1 VRFLQTSGFPSEYY
15 GPILYG
21 RFLSLYE
28 EIEKSIKSGE
38 LPSSKGIEISVD
50 KDVSEE
56 EKEERVSQCASEH
69 ILKLF
74 LDFLESFQSQ
84 KQ

>member
-1 VRFLQTSGFPSEYY
+1 MRFLQSSGFPSEYY

-28 EIEKSIKSGE
+28 EIENSIKSGE
-38 LPSSKGIEISVD
+38 MSLLTNGEISEE
-50 KDVSEE
+50 KDVSDEG
-56 EKEERVSQCASEH
+56 KEERISQCASER

-74 LDFLESFQSQ
+74 LDFLESSQSQ
-84 KQ
+84 KK